1 MGSKSP
7 MFKVQRPVSWFV
19 PDQSLRN
26 EIKKER
32 YNLWLEMKEKKKN
45 RSLNNALGESK

>member
-7 MFKVQRPVSWFV
+7 MFKVQRPVSWLV

-45 RSLNNALGESK
+45 RSLNRALGESK